1 MISEKLDAEYQE
13 LAKVIEENSP
23 YKKKESEER
32 KMMTVRE
39 MGDLLGIKKTDRY
52 WLVKKGFFQTQVVLG
67 KMWVDIESFE
77 KWYANQVK
85 YKKVTGEEPG
95 KELNAWSYSIKDLS
109 KELGIADSVLY
120 DILKRENIETV
131 TVDYWKRVP
140 KKAFDKWYAGQTRYR
155 TKTDREKDAAAES
168 ATITMPEMA
177 RLLGVPRSTVYSIL
191 SNPKYK
197 NIFEITVIA
206 DKKRITK
213 DSFQQ
218 FLDSQSQYQLAPL
231 NDYKEVAAED
241 NMALADYRRKR
252 LYKSGKRKGN
262 GNQEYLTKSEA
273 ALLAHVSLATIA
285 YWADQGHYTMI
296 KIGKL
301 VRIHRSEFED
311 WLNYR
316 EKNGVN
322 S

>member
-13 LAKVIEENSP
+13 LAKVIEENSL
-23 YKKKESEER
+23 YKKKDSEER

-52 WLVKKGFFQTQVVLG
+52 WLVKKGFFQTKVVLG

-109 KELGIADSVLY
+109 EELGIADSVLY

-155 TKTDREKDAAAES
+155 TKTDREKDAAAEA

-197 NIFEITVIA
+197 DIFEITVIA

-213 DSFQQ
+213 DSFQR

-231 NDYKEVAAED
+231 NDYKEVAAEE

-273 ALLAHVSLATIA
+273 ALLANVSLATIV

-301 VRIHRSEFED
+301 VRIHRLEFED